1 MGVIADEYEALD
13 TDVSLEEFR
22 EAVEDKVE
30 QMGGLADKETAAKLI
45 AHELKDEE
53 VNGIADIEP
62 GMDEVKFLGQIVSIG
77 ELRTFERDEED
88 AEDGRVVNLEV
99 ADETGRIR
107 ISMWDEMAVSAV
119 GDPDGDTSGDLAVGE
134 VLRIAGRPK
143 DGYNG
148 VEVSVDKA
156 EPEPDAELD
165 VEVRDVHRVEDL
177 SLGQSDVTL
186 KGKILDVGTVRT
198 FDRDDGSEG
207 RVSNLAVG
215 DPTGRIRVTL
225 WDEQASRVEE
235 LSDGETVEI
244 VDGYVKE
251 RDGSLELHVGSRGS
265 VDRIEEAIEYVP
277 ETADIDDIEI
287 SQTVDIAGGVIE
299 TDPKRTFDRD
309 DGSEGQVRNIRIR
322 DETGDIR
329 VALWGEK
336 ADKDIELADRVLV
349 TDAEI
354 QDGWQDEL
362 EASAGWQST
371 VTVLESDAADS
382 TAADA
387 ESEAASATA
396 ADNSGGLSAFGSDAA
411 DSTQTAETSQSAA
424 DESSPAAETDSSAT
438 AETDSAAP
446 TADSVSS
453 TEAASTADSQAGAA
467 TTATAQQQ
475 PQTVEFTGTVVQAG
489 SPIILDN
496 GTETRQVETTAEL
509 RLGEEVTVRGTE
521 TDGTIDADDV
531 F

>member
-30 QMGGLADKETAAKLI
+30 QMGGLADEETAAKLI
-45 AHELKDEE
+45 AHELKDQQ

-62 GMDEVKFLGQIVSIG
+62 GMDEVKFLGKVVSIG
-77 ELRTFERDEED
+77 DLRTFERDEED

-107 ISMWDEMAVSAV
+107 ISMWDKQAVSAV
-119 GDPDGDTSGDLAVGE
+119 GDPESGTHGEIEIGD

-143 DGYNG
+143 EGYNG
-148 VEVSVDKA
+148 VEVSVNKA
-156 EPEPDAELD
+156 EPEEDAELD
-165 VEVRDVHRVEDL
+165 VETQEMYRVEDL
-177 SLGQSDVTL
+177 SMGLSDVNL
-186 KGKILDVGTVRT
+186 KGTILDVGSVRT

-207 RVSNLAVG
+207 QVSNLSVG

-225 WDEQASRVEE
+225 WDEQAPLVSEFT
-235 LSDGETVEI
+235 DGQSVEI

-251 RDGSLELHVGSRGS
+251 RDGSLELHVGSRGA
-265 VDRIEEAIEYVP
+265 VETIDEDIEYIP
-277 ETADIDDIEI
+277 ETTDIESVEI
-287 SQTVDIAGGVIE
+287 GQTVDIAGGVIE
-299 TDPKRTFDRD
+299 TDSKRTFDRD
-309 DGSEGQVRNIRIR
+309 DGSEGQVRNIRLR
-322 DETGDIR
+322 DETGDMR

-336 ADKDIELADRVLV
+336 ADKDIELADHVLV

-354 QDGWQDEL
+354 QDGWQDDL

-371 VTVLESDAADS
+371 VTVLDSEADTGGAAESTGADS
-382 TAADA
+382 
-387 ESEAASATA
+387 ESTTSTES
-396 ADNSGGLSAFGSDAA
+396 GLSAFEDAGSDESDASA
-411 DSTQTAETSQSAA
+411 GDDGEPAEA
-424 DESSPAAETDSSAT
+424 AT
-438 AETDSAAP
+438 ATPGADGATGGETGGGGG
-446 TADSVSS
+446 
-453 TEAASTADSQAGAA
+453 GAA
-467 TTATAQQQ
+467 ATQVAE
-475 PQTVEFTGTVVQAG
+475 TVEFTGTVVQAG

-496 GTETRQVETTAEL
+496 GTETRQVETDTEL

-521 TDGTIDADDV
+521 TDGTIDAEDV

>member
-30 QMGGLADKETAAKLI
+30 QMGGLADEETAAKLI

-62 GMDEVKFLGQIVSIG
+62 GMDEVKFLGKVVSIG

-107 ISMWDEMAVSAV
+107 ISMWDKLAVSAV
-119 GDPDGDTSGDLAVGE
+119 GDPEADTHGEIEVGD

-143 DGYNG
+143 EGYNG
-148 VEVSVDKA
+148 VEVSVNKA
-156 EPEPDAELD
+156 EPDEDAELD
-165 VEVRDVHRVEDL
+165 VETQEMYRVEDL
-177 SLGQSDVTL
+177 SMGVSDVNL
-186 KGKILDVGTVRT
+186 KGTILDVGTVRT

-207 RVSNLAVG
+207 RVSNLSVG
-215 DPTGRIRVTL
+215 DPTGRVRVTL
-225 WDEQASRVEE
+225 WDEQAPLVSEFT
-235 LSDGETVEI
+235 DGQSVEI

-251 RDGSLELHVGSRGS
+251 RDGSLELHVGSRGA
-265 VDRIEEAIEYVP
+265 VETIDEEIEYVP
-277 ETADIDDIEI
+277 ETTDIESVEI
-287 SQTVDIAGGVIE
+287 GQTVDIAGGVIE
-299 TDPKRTFDRD
+299 TDSKRTFDRD
-309 DGSEGQVRNIRIR
+309 DGSEGQVRNIRLR
-322 DETGDIR
+322 DETDDMR
-329 VALWGEK
+329 VALWGEE
-336 ADKDIELADRVLV
+336 ADTDIELADRVLV

-354 QDGWQDEL
+354 QEGWQDDL

-371 VTVLESDAADS
+371 VTVLDGETDASDTTETTGS
-382 TAADA
+382 DA
-387 ESEAASATA
+387 ESNAGAET
-396 ADNSGGLSAFGSDAA
+396 GLSAFEDA
-411 DSTQTAETSQSAA
+411 DSDETSEGAAAAEDTTAEAA
-424 DESSPAAETDSSAT
+424 AAT
-438 AETDSAAP
+438 AGTDATTGS
-446 TADSVSS
+446 
-453 TEAASTADSQAGAA
+453 EAGGAA
-467 TTATAQQQ
+467 AATQVSE
-475 PQTVEFTGTVVQAG
+475 TVEFTGTVVQAG

-496 GTETRQVETTAEL
+496 GTETRQIEADAEL

-531 F
+531 L

>member
-1 MGVIADEYEALD
+1 MGVIADEYEDLD
-13 TDVSLEEFR
+13 TDVPLEEFR

-30 QMGGLADKETAAKLI
+30 QMGGLADEETAAKLI

-62 GMDEVKFLGQIVSIG
+62 GMDEVKFLGKVVSIG
-77 ELRTFERDEED
+77 DLRTFERDGED
-88 AEDGRVVNLEV
+88 EDGRVVNLEV

-107 ISMWDEMAVSAV
+107 ASLWDQQAVSAV
-119 GDPDGDTSGDLAVGE
+119 GDPETDQHGELDVGD

-148 VEVSVDKA
+148 VEVSVNKA
-156 EPEPDAELD
+156 EPDEDAEVDIETHD
-165 VEVRDVHRVEDL
+165 VYRVEDL
-177 SLGQSDVTL
+177 SLGLSDVNL

-225 WDEQASRVEE
+225 WDEQADLVDAF
-235 LSDGETVEI
+235 SDGESVEI

-251 RDGSLELHVGSRGS
+251 RDGNLELHVGSRGA
-265 VDRIEEAIEYVP
+265 VDEIEETIEYVP
-277 ETADIDDIEI
+277 ETTDIDGVEI
-287 SQTVDIAGGVIE
+287 GQTVDIAGGVIE
-299 TDPKRTFDRD
+299 TDSKRTFDRD
-309 DGSEGQVRNIRIR
+309 DGSEGQVRNIRLR

-354 QDGWQDEL
+354 QDGWQDDL

-371 VTVLESDAADS
+371 VTVLESDADTAAGTNAAES
-382 TAADA
+382 TA
-387 ESEAASATA
+387 ENETTAAS
-396 ADNSGGLSAFGSDAA
+396 NGGLSAFEDAGDDSDDA
-411 DSTQTAETSQSAA
+411 DTGTA
-424 DESSPAAETDSSAT
+424 DEAT
-438 AETDSAAP
+438 ATEETA
-446 TADSVSS
+446 
-453 TEAASTADSQAGAA
+453 AAST
-467 TTATAQQQ
+467 TTATAGESGTAATQKSAE
-475 PQTVEFTGTVVQAG
+475 PVEFTGTVVQAG

-496 GTETRQVETTAEL
+496 GTETRQVETDTEL
-509 RLGEEVTVRGTE
+509 RLGEEVTVRGSE
-521 TDGTIDADDV
+521 TDGTIDADEV